1 MERLLLSFTEIFAAA
16 PAIVLRFKRSI
27 LIILT
32 LMSVVMFYSMA
43 TRTSFDLSTE
53 AFMNKESPAQ
63 QALDEFRRQFGSD
76 RSVYLI
82 YKPKDGDVFS
92 VDSLTAL
99 QSLTHDL
106 ENWADLDNSQF
117 PDIDLR
123 ELIHLRR
130 VQSLTNLRVQTS
142 VGDTLIS
149 KRIVP
154 KQLPLDQTGLSEIKA
169 RALSEPDYVSSF
181 YAADRHQ
188 ETMP

>member
-1 MERLLLSFTEIFAAA
+1 MERLLLSFTDIFAAA
-16 PAIVLRFKRSI
+16 PAMVLRFKRSI

-82 YKPKDGDVFS
+82 YKPRDGDVFS

-117 PDIDLR
+117 PDIDLS
-123 ELIHLRR
+123 LIH
-130 VQSLTNLRVQTS
+130 
-142 VGDTLIS
+142 I
-149 KRIVP
+149 
-154 KQLPLDQTGLSEIKA
+154 
-169 RALSEPDYVSSF
+169 
-181 YAADRHQ
+181 
-188 ETMP
+188 